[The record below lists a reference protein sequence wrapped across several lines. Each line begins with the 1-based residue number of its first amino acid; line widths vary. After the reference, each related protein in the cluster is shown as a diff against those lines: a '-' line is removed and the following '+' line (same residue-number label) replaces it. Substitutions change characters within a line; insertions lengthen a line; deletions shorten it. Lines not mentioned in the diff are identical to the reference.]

1 MVLKRMLLKRML
13 LRRMRA
19 KDSATRRAG
28 ARVTCAA
35 LLCLASLALSGC
47 RRHDFPT
54 YPAKYREYVYVANAG
69 SGTVSALDVVNLRLD
84 REIAVAADPFAVLA
98 AKTRNEVYVLSSG
111 SPASGATENGLA
123 GAGNRA
129 GTLTVVNAE
138 TQRVAATL
146 PAGRGPRGFAL
157 DPEDRF
163 AYVAASAG
171 ISSATPSLV
180 VLDLVHRRLAAEV
193 PLRAVPDR
201 VTVAP
206 DGRSVMVASVAGN
219 ELTILNADPVGGR
232 WAVRAQV
239 GGCAGADAMA
249 VLPDSSKVFVACS
262 RGHQVM
268 AVELAWRADARLGR
282 SYARADA
289 LEAMLDVGQLP
300 GYLALKP
307 DGGELFVSNTGSNSI
322 SEVVTSSDDV
332 GGTYLIGSMPEF
344 GLVSEDNSL
353 LYESSLQSQQ
363 IAVYGIDDGRRLGSI
378 HVGDG
383 PDRMTFSARGNLLF
397 AIDRRSGDVAAVR
410 TDTRS
415 LFTLLPVGR
424 DPVAIADK
432 YFTIP

>member
-1 MVLKRMLLKRML
+1 MHR
-13 LRRMRA
+13 
-19 KDSATRRAG
+19 TRLTARGFAAWRAG
-28 ARVTCAA
+28 ELIVNSAAACAVTVGVA
-35 LLCLASLALSGC
+35 LLCGGLTGC
-47 RRHDFPT
+47 RKHDFPT

-69 SGTVSALDVVNLRLD
+69 SDTVSALDVVNLRLD
-84 REIAVAADPFAVLA
+84 REIAVGVHPFAVLA
-98 AKTRNEVYVLSSG
+98 AHHRNEVYVLGSG
-111 SPASGATENGLA
+111 LLGSGAADGS
-123 GAGNRA
+123 NRA

-138 TQRVAATL
+138 NQQVAATL

-163 AYVAASAG
+163 AYVAAGAG
-171 ISSATPSLV
+171 MGNDGPALLM
-180 VLDLVHRRLAAEV
+180 LDLAHRRVAAEIQ
-193 PLRAVPDR
+193 LRTTPNR
-201 VTVAP
+201 VAVAP
-206 DGRSVMVASVAGN
+206 DGLSVMVTSVAGN
-219 ELTILNADPVGGR
+219 DLTIVSADPVKR
-232 WAVRAQV
+232 HWAVRAQI
-239 GGCAGADAMA
+239 GGCPGADAMA

-262 RGHQVM
+262 RGHQIM
-268 AVELAWRADARLGR
+268 AVQLAWQADARRGR
-282 SYARADA
+282 SETRADA
-289 LEAMLDVGQLP
+289 LEAMLDVGLLP

-383 PDRMTFSARGNLLF
+383 PDRMAFSARGNLLF

-410 TDTRS
+410 TDSRS

-432 YFTIP
+432 NFLIP